1 MLYFVYGLAFFSLGV
16 VLLLEFARTTSQE
29 LKRLMLPLSIFG
41 LIHGLHEWLEI
52 FILQEQR
59 LGGVLPEWIAWFR
72 LGLLASSF
80 AALWFYAF
88 QVFRA
93 AFPKLNPLT
102 YFGLLTLPVYSI
114 LVSVDVVLAL
124 EAGQITLYQLTGSL
138 VRYLL
143 AVPGAAF
150 AALGLHARADFA
162 YLRKR
167 IPLNRYLDSAALG
180 FALYSLTQLF
190 VPEMAT
196 VLAGLINAESFL
208 RLTSLPIQLVRT
220 VAGIW
225 ITSSLFISTQFLE
238 KERQQ
243 ELSTAQQA
251 RLEAVQQQEALRR
264 AHLRHIVR
272 AQEDERARIARELHD
287 EMAQTLTG
295 FTLNLA
301 ALGQTSLSSESQ
313 SILRNLQDL
322 GRQMSQDIQRLVY
335 SLRPAYL
342 DDLGLVKALEAL
354 SDRMRGSLQLE
365 IELYI
370 NSPVIRLPQM
380 VETALFRCTQEAL
393 TNIGRHAHTRQVWIE
408 LSYQPEW
415 VHLSVRD
422 AGVGFDAPEDFSSLS
437 GWGLVGMRERVEA
450 VGGQVKITSRLG
462 EGTSLEVKAPIRVNQ
477 EDDHAGDSLI
487 TR

>member
-1 MLYFVYGLAFFSLGV
+1 
-16 VLLLEFARTTSQE
+16 
-29 LKRLMLPLSIFG
+29 
-41 LIHGLHEWLEI
+41 
-52 FILQEQR
+52 
-59 LGGVLPEWIAWFR
+59 

-88 QVFRA
+88 QMFRA
-93 AFPKLNPLT
+93 AFPKLNLVT

-114 LVSVDVVLAL
+114 LVSVDVIMALA
-124 EAGQITLYQLTGSL
+124 AGQITLYQLTGSL

-150 AALGLHARADFA
+150 AALGLHARADFV
-162 YLRKR
+162 YSMKR

-190 VPEMAT
+190 VPEMTT
-196 VLAGLINAESFL
+196 VLAGWVSAEAFF
-208 RLTSLPIQLVRT
+208 RLTGLPIQLVRT

-225 ITSSLFISTQFLE
+225 ITSSLFFSTQFLE

-243 ELSTAQQA
+243 ELSAAQQA

-301 ALGQTSLSSESQ
+301 ALGQTSLNPESH

-335 SLRPAYL
+335 TLRPAHL
-342 DDLGLVKALEAL
+342 DELGLVKALEAL
-354 SDRMRGSLQLE
+354 SDRMSGSLQLE
-365 IELYI
+365 IKLKI
-370 NSPVIRLPQM
+370 DGPAIRLPQIL
-380 VETALFRCTQEAL
+380 ETALFRIAQEAL
-393 TNIGRHAHTRQVWIE
+393 TNVSRHAQTRQVWIE
-408 LSYQPEW
+408 ISYQPEW
-415 VHLSVRD
+415 VCLSVRD
-422 AGVGFDAPEDFSSLS
+422 AGVGFQAPEDFSSLS
-437 GWGLVGMRERVEA
+437 GWGLVGIRERVES
-450 VGGQVKITSRLG
+450 VGGQFKLTSRPG
-462 EGTSLEVKAPIRVNQ
+462 EGTSLEVKAPINLNQ
-477 EDDHAGDSLI
+477 EDVHAGHSD
-487 TR
+487 TAR